1 MSMVGDVAAVLATLV
16 LFGVVALVLRGV
28 ERLWAGRTH
37 SVSSSRWLW
46 WSTSWSPWSVRS
58 GS

>member
-28 ERLWAGRTH
+28 ERL
-37 SVSSSRWLW
+37 
-46 WSTSWSPWSVRS
+46 
-58 GS
+58 